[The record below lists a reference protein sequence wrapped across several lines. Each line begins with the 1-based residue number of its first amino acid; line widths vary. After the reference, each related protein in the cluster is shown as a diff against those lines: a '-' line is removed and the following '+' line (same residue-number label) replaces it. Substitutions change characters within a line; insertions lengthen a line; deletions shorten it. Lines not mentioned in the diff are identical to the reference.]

1 MKFKIGSGIRVY
13 FENKKDFRNIV
24 FFPDGS
30 YTYYDT
36 GGMLFEL
43 IQDDAMY
50 LVTTKAEN
58 MIRAYP
64 GYDSEASIES
74 VTDGFRWLCG
84 AIDDED
90 LPAAS
95 ELFRSCFSGVI
106 HDVAARPG
114 EYACAGEFFLHCY
127 DEYLPHIQA
136 FAAYTDAVAS
146 HNSGMAD
153 EFQEE
158 LAGEFLASAEELY
171 AAYTKKCSVRHKNG
185 DVTVETVSLTNFLQ
199 VLIFETCRM
208 KEKHKPIKICE
219 NCGRY
224 FIPPKRKDS
233 IYCPAPSPQNP
244 EKTCAEVGANFRK
257 TEKRRSDPVERKH
270 HNIVCR
276 IRNNVR
282 RLVESGVSENSLT
295 RYRDE
300 LEKEKNRYK
309 MEKNTEGGQEE
320 ND

>member
-1 MKFKIGSGIRVY
+1 MFKIGSGIRVY
-13 FENKKDFRNIV
+13 YENKKEFRNVV
-24 FFPDGS
+24 FFPNDA

-43 IQDDAMY
+43 IRDDAIY
-50 LVTTKAEN
+50 LVTEKTEK

-64 GYDSEASIES
+64 GFNTEASVES

-90 LPAAS
+90 LPVAS
-95 ELFRSCFSGVI
+95 ELFRSCFNGIVQ
-106 HDVAARPG
+106 DVAARPG
-114 EYACAGEFFLHCY
+114 DYGCTGDFFLRCY
-127 DEYLPHIQA
+127 DEYLPQIQA
-136 FAAYTDAVAS
+136 FAAYADAVAA
-146 HNSGMAD
+146 HNSGTAD
-153 EFQEE
+153 EFQKE
-158 LAGEFLASAEELY
+158 LAQEFLASAEELY
-171 AAYTKKCSVRHKNG
+171 EVYTRKSSVRHKNG
-185 DVTVETVSLTNFLQ
+185 NVTVDTVAMTSFLQ
-199 VLIFETCRM
+199 VLVFETCRM
-208 KEKHKPIKICE
+208 KKEHKPIKICE

-224 FIPPKRKDS
+224 FIPPKRSDS
-233 IYCPAPSPQNP
+233 IYCPAPSPQSP

-257 TEKRRSDPVERKH
+257 TEKRRTDPVEREH
-270 HNIVCR
+270 HNNVCR

-309 MEKNTEGGQEE
+309 LEKNTEGGTE
-320 ND
+320 NE